1 MLSPHLR
8 RMTLA
13 TLLAMAITGF
23 AACGHD
29 GGGPVA
35 PTTPT
40 TPVVDT
46 RSDESAARQS
56 VDAWLA
62 LLDAGNYAEAYEATG
77 SSFRERVTAEQFR
90 SQFEEVRTALGALES
105 VSCPQNS
112 TQRLAT
118 LPDAPPGRLLRVR
131 VRCRLR
137 SAAGYGRAGHRRI
150 GSGGVARRWVLHR
163 ALTARM
169 RKLLGDDLTSY
180 AVLALMFGLA
190 GANWP
195 FLPDRLPIHW
205 SSGDARFPDRADLD
219 RVVVVSPHDPNAF
232 VALLAREPLRD

>member
-1 MLSPHLR
+1 MPLPHLR

-13 TLLAMAITGF
+13 TLLAMAITGL
-23 AACGHD
+23 AACGDD

-62 LLDAGNYAEAYEATG
+62 LLDAGNYAAAYDATG

-105 VSCPQNS
+105 RALSS

-118 LPDAPPGRLLRVR
+118 LPDAPPRRLLRVR

-137 SAAGYGRAGHRRI
+137 AAAGYGRAGHRRI
-150 GSGGVARRWVLHR
+150 GSGGVARRRVLHR

-180 AVLALMFGLA
+180 AVLPLMFGLA

-205 SSGDARFPDRADLD
+205 SSGEARFPDRADLD